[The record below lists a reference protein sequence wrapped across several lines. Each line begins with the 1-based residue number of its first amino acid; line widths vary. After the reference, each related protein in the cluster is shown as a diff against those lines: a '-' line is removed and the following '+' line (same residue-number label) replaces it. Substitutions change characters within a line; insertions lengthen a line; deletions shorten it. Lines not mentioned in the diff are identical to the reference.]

1 MAKILD
7 TFYKKLKLIESYPS
21 EARFRCPVCKG
32 TISASLTHKGA
43 WMCVTSGCSVAKVRK
58 KLGLSISYDQERK
71 SRGSPYPELKRM
83 HEIEYSS
90 CDSIIGVDYK
100 DYVTHRPFWVVED
113 NDSVITYYRL
123 GRYIKTREAKFNGL
137 EEDIKKHDHIKRVD
151 YWDYEKNKWKKRIKP
166 STNSEILP
174 FFNQEF
180 VGDKRGAV
188 VFLEGEKSAF
198 YFTISTGL
206 LGLSF
211 PASKSTDEKMCRY
224 WFPKFRKNFEGILY
238 FPDNDET
245 GEKKA
250 KNLKKL
256 ASEYQIPLKIL
267 EPYKKWDGFEEGD
280 DVVEYLTHLGIDDLF
295 NFIMENV

>member
-7 TFYKKLKLIESYPS
+7 TFYKKLKLIESHPS

-58 KLGLSISYDQERK
+58 KLGLFISYDQERK
-71 SRGSPYPELKRM
+71 SRGSAYPELKRM
-83 HEIEYSS
+83 YEIEYSS
-90 CDSIIGVDYK
+90 CDSIIGVSHEEYL
-100 DYVTHRPFWVVED
+100 THRPFWVVEND
-113 NDSVITYYRL
+113 NSVITYYRL
-123 GRYIKTREAKFNGL
+123 GKYTKTRKAKFNGL
-137 EEDIKKHDHIKRVD
+137 KEDIEKHDHIKRVD
-151 YWDYEKNKWKKRIKP
+151 FWNYEENKWQKRIIP
-166 STNSEILP
+166 SNNSKILP

-180 VGDKRGAV
+180 VGDKRGAI

-211 PASKSTDEKMCRY
+211 PGSKNTDKKMCDY

-238 FPDNDET
+238 FPDNDQPGLE
-245 GEKKA
+245 KA
-250 KNLKKL
+250 KKLKEL
-256 ASEYQIPLKIL
+256 ASEHQIPLKIL
-267 EPYKKWDGFEEGD
+267 EPYKRWDSFEKKD
-280 DVVEYLTHLGIDDLF
+280 DVVEYITHLGTDDLF
-295 NFIMENV
+295 NFIMENL

>member
-1 MAKILD
+1 
-7 TFYKKLKLIESYPS
+7 
-21 EARFRCPVCKG
+21 
-32 TISASLTHKGA
+32 
-43 WMCVTSGCSVAKVRK
+43 MCVTSGCSVAKVRK

-90 CDSIIGVDYK
+90 CDSIIGVDHE
-100 DYVTHRPFWVVED
+100 DYVTHRPFWVIED
-113 NDSVITYYRL
+113 VNSVITYYRL
-123 GRYIKTREAKFNGL
+123 GRYIKTREAEFNGL
-137 EEDIKKHDHIKRVD
+137 EEDIKEHDHIKRVD
-151 YWDYEKNKWKKRIKP
+151 YWDFEKNKWRKRVSP
-166 STNSEILP
+166 PTNSEILP

-180 VGDKRGAV
+180 IGDKRGAI

-211 PASKSTDEKMCRY
+211 PGSKTGFKTMEKLCKY

-245 GEKKA
+245 GRNKA
-250 KNLKKL
+250 KELKQI
-256 ASEYQIPLKIL
+256 ASDYQIPVKIL
-267 EPYKKWDGFEEGD
+267 NPYSQWDRFDVKD
-280 DVVEYLTHLGIDDLF
+280 DVVEYIRHLGTESLF